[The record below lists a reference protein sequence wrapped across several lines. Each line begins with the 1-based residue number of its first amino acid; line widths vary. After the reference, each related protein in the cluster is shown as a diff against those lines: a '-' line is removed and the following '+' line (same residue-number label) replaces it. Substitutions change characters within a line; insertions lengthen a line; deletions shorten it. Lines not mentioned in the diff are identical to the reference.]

1 MLCTANGIPDDHSSH
16 PVTLGGL
23 SNTTACTRTHNI
35 EGLTMK
41 KFIIGVAGFGVLA
54 CTAIGLAGTAAA
66 STADAIVNNLQAEGY
81 TVQINQTPTAPLT
94 ACTVTS
100 ISKLASGA
108 PSASIDI
115 ACPQGC

>member
-1 MLCTANGIPDDHSSH
+1 
-16 PVTLGGL
+16 
-23 SNTTACTRTHNI
+23 
-35 EGLTMK
+35 MK